1 METYNLDQEVLGW
14 EKCINSTK
22 EWLKSGNK
30 GLVTIYVQ
38 EPGVSAEIFGPSS
51 NESKIAIEE
60 VDKFIGNL
68 TNQLNMEE
76 TDLIILSTPGF
87 IEVSTTNDKVINLD
101 KVKNSLE
108 ESEKESYL
116 TIGSTPVISIKP
128 LKGNIINFLNFLSYI
143 ISKSKYIIEMLWIM

>member
-1 METYNLDQEVLGW
+1 MEIYSLDQEVVGW
-14 EKCINSTK
+14 EQCINSTK
-22 EWLKSGNK
+22 EWLKSNDK
-30 GLVTIYVQ
+30 GLLTIYIQ
-38 EPGVSAEIFGPSS
+38 EPGVSAEIFGPNS
-51 NESKIAIEE
+51 NESKVAIEE

-68 TNQLNMEE
+68 TNHLNMEE

-101 KVKNSLE
+101 KIKNSLE

-128 LKGNIINFLNFLSYI
+128 LKGNTLYFSF
-143 ISKSKYIIEMLWIM
+143 